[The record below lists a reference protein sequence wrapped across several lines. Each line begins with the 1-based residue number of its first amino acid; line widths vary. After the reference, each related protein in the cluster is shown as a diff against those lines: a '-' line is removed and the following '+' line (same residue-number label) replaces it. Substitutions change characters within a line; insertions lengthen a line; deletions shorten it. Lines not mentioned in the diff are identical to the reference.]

1 MKVLGDLNSFW
12 DGKAIHVDRRQA
24 DSYLIDG
31 VRLTVALMIQEPT
44 LRNFLKTSNN
54 LARGTGFLARF
65 LISWPN
71 SLIGQRFFQEPP
83 RGWPALSK
91 FHQRMEHLLSKKIS
105 ISKQGTIETQML
117 ELDLKARRKWI
128 QFHDDLEGELGV
140 GRSLHDVRDIAS
152 KSADNAVRIAANL
165 RAFTTSWHQQNQIDE
180 DLVQSGCSIALW
192 HLYESQRLFDELQIT
207 TEQEN
212 TRLLDDWLFNW
223 CKANS
228 TTEILQRIIQQNGPA
243 PLRSKKAL
251 SSAIQLLSEHNRC
264 RLVKDGKKILVQ
276 INPILLGNNNGTQ

>member
-1 MKVLGDLNSFW
+1 
-12 DGKAIHVDRRQA
+12 
-24 DSYLIDG
+24 
-31 VRLTVALMIQEPT
+31 
-44 LRNFLKTSNN
+44 
-54 LARGTGFLARF
+54 
-65 LISWPN
+65 
-71 SLIGQRFFQEPP
+71 
-83 RGWPALSK
+83 
-91 FHQRMEHLLSKKIS
+91 
-105 ISKQGTIETQML
+105 ML

-128 QFHDDLEGELGV
+128 QFHDDLEGELGA

-165 RAFTTSWHQQNQIDE
+165 HAFTMSWYHGNYISE
-180 DLVQSGCSIALW
+180 DLVQSGCDIALW

-212 TRLLDDWLFNW
+212 ARLLDDWLFNW

-251 SSAIQLLSEHNRC
+251 SNAIQLLSEHNRC

-276 INPILLGNNNGTQ
+276 VNPVLLEGNNGNQ